1 MSPILEENDDGSQR
15 DENGPKFPLRKEQ
28 GQDVYPGLGDPGAGA
43 LSLSLQPQP
52 LSSHLWFVHILHMTV
67 LYVKGCII

>member
-43 LSLSLQPQP
+43 LSLSLHPSP
-52 LSSHLWFVHILHMTV
+52 CLPTFGLSTLCT
-67 LYVKGCII
+67 

>member
-43 LSLSLQPQP
+43 LSLSLHPSLCLP
-52 LSSHLWFVHILHMTV
+52 ILATSPHLFL
-67 LYVKGCII
+67 CIR